1 MYRFLLRCIH
11 TEEPRSQ
18 VSRISMIL
26 RCFSV
31 VSASVF
37 LPETILRKRFLR
49 RDKNGV
55 SQDVFMYQDSCYAR
69 EETD

>member
-26 RCFSV
+26 PVLLSSV
-31 VSASVF
+31 SVSVF
-37 LPETILRKRFLR
+37 AGNDFEEAFCGAIKTVYLRMFLCTRILLCPGG
-49 RDKNGV
+49 D
-55 SQDVFMYQDSCYAR
+55 
-69 EETD
+69 

>member
-26 RCFSV
+26 PVLFSS
-31 VSASVF
+31 VSVSV
-37 LPETILRKRFLR
+37 LPETILRKRFA
-49 RDKNGV
+49 
-55 SQDVFMYQDSCYAR
+55 AR
-69 EETD
+69 